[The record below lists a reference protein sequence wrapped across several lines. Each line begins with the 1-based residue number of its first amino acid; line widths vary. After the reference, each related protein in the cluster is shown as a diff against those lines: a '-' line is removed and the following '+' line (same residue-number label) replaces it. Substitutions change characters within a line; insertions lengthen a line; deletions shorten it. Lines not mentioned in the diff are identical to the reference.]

1 MERVERNGESVAV
14 ARTNEDACAAL
25 SGQGVDCV
33 DVVAPEGEPLT
44 VDGDVASGKQL
55 RVVSGDVFE
64 AGAPSVDDLVPGG
77 EWSSPGGASGV
88 CVIRLSNNVS
98 ESSGARDGGGGCG
111 NGVVGW
117 VPVVDDGASA
127 GDGIPVVEGGP
138 LSQPRDVSREF
149 IEAELERWRD
159 LLERLGDG

>member
-14 ARTNEDACAAL
+14 ARTNEDVCAAL

-64 AGAPSVDDLVPGG
+64 AGAPSVDDLVPG
-77 EWSSPGGASGV
+77 
-88 CVIRLSNNVS
+88 R
-98 ESSGARDGGGGCG
+98 
-111 NGVVGW
+111 VV
-117 VPVVDDGASA
+117 
-127 GDGIPVVEGGP
+127 
-138 LSQPRDVSREF
+138 VSRWC
-149 IEAELERWRD
+149 IRG
-159 LLERLGDG
+159 LGDPLVEQC